1 MSKRTRKNNR
11 RGKKSLLNK
20 FSRNATRAIPV
31 IASGIKNVGSD
42 VVKIT
47 AKSRPKIEK
56 GLGSIYEGVLTGF
69 DLGVK
74 GLKKGVSVVTNAA
87 SSKTRRNRRR

>member
-11 RGKKSLLNK
+11 RSKKGFLNK

-47 AKSRPKIEK
+47 SKSRPKIEK

-74 GLKKGVSVVTNAA
+74 GLKKGVSVITNK